1 MASRI
6 PGPLPT
12 GHTNRPFWS
21 DKFVEPK
28 QQHRFAVNFPVYM
41 PGKTAV
47 ESKYN
52 DTIKLANE
60 ILGAN
65 SSFGAIYAAW
75 AGACFPHHVSYQN
88 KQLIK
93 AENFDEADVILAGLL
108 STAFPNPKEREEQ
121 INRILPS
128 ERNNAHKYSN
138 SQNSALSTQ
147 KYSSGPQRL
156 VYRISEYIGFSFAPP
171 AFGFKPGIANYKDG
185 TGQELIDPSKNS
197 FTIGDATITVA
208 TTLRD
213 DLHFSLNLLYSLTA
227 IAAKDSSMIGS
238 STGGHQVFLYHPGIF
253 KDAQENKVL
262 VVKEF
267 APRPMHGEN
276 GLRGTS
282 NVVVGLH
289 KLHDPVIKGVQYTE
303 YTYGGTEI
311 IKAVITLGWGPNTGM
326 AGFYSYEPTMNF
338 TEARLSTT
346 NNYMRSTG
354 DGIKSPQDLAQAGLA
369 KAQNAQNDKRAKFTK
384 ARAAAL
390 HDAAKERFTPPP
402 AEGSSVLAGH
412 LVSAV
417 NPAQQEITSPPQ
429 ATGDDPR
436 ARFNEPAWQRL
447 QGGDG
452 DLDATFGLYGSAG
465 SDTIILGSESITFE
479 NEDGSP

>member
-12 GHTNRPFWS
+12 SHPNRPFWN

-41 PGKTAV
+41 PGKNAV

-52 DTIKLANE
+52 DTIELATE
-60 ILGAN
+60 IIGAE
-65 SSFGAIYAAW
+65 SGFGSTYAAF
-75 AGACFPHHVSYQN
+75 AAAEFPNRALERN
-88 KQLIK
+88 KDLIK
-93 AENFDEADVILAGLL
+93 SENFDQADIILSGLL
-108 STAFPNPKEREEQ
+108 SSAYPKPKEREVQ
-121 INRILPS
+121 INKVMANK
-128 ERNNAHKYSN
+128 RNDVPDYSN
-138 SQNSALSTQ
+138 TINTALSSNKFQ
-147 KYSSGPQRL
+147 HGPQRL

-227 IAAKDSSMIGS
+227 IASKDSSMIGS

-276 GLRGTS
+276 GLQGTS

-311 IKAVITLGWGPNTGM
+311 IKATITLGWGPNTGM
-326 AGFYSYEPTMNF
+326 TGFYSYQPTMNF
-338 TEARLSTT
+338 TNARLST
-346 NNYMRSTG
+346 NNDYTRHTG
-354 DGIKSPQDLAQAGLA
+354 DGIKSPQDIEQAGLA
-369 KAQNAQNDKRAKFTK
+369 KAQNTQNVKRAEFTK

-402 AEGSSVLAGH
+402 TEGSSVLAGH

-417 NPAQQEITSPPQ
+417 DPAQQGITTSASIRAGLRA
-429 ATGDDPR
+429 ATTGTDDV
-436 ARFNEPAWQRL
+436 F
-447 QGGDG
+447 
-452 DLDATFGLYGSAG
+452 
-465 SDTIILGSESITFE
+465 SD
-479 NEDGSP
+479 DGSP